1 MVKKA
6 YLYIIIIKQTIKV
19 KQMKKLNSHIKG
31 NISTALYQIGPNSWR
46 VSQSYLGDTPKQLS
60 VDYLLTLERAQQEF
74 DKLTK

>member
-31 NISTALYQIGPNSWR
+31 NISTELYQVGPNSWK
-46 VSQSYLGDTPKQLS
+46 VTQSIFGKQLMR
-60 VDYLLTLERAQQEF
+60 DYFLNEVRATQEF
-74 DKLTK
+74 NKLTK